1 VHGRKRIRLTVYGI
15 YHKYAQCARLEVP
28 LCQKLLRPSNG
39 PTNMLRRNL
48 ITLPPKS
55 PLGYLVNTPRALHIL
70 LTHKLR
76 DVRFQLLLTRSVCLL
91 LLIIGFGVCG
101 FFLVPTFWA
110 VSAVAPVML
119 LFALFLSIGAGNLFL
134 QFALEDERFFDVATR
149 SHALSVFQDT
159 DQSLPQPP
167 R

>member
-1 VHGRKRIRLTVYGI
+1 MTHVV
-15 YHKYAQCARLEVP
+15 RLEVRSS
-28 LCQKLLRPSNG
+28 QKLLRPSNG

-48 ITLPPKS
+48 ITISPKN
-55 PLGYLVNTPRALHIL
+55 PLGYLVNTPKALRIL

-76 DVRFQLLLTRSVCLL
+76 DVRFQRLLTRSVCLL
-91 LLIIGFGVCG
+91 LLIVGFGVCG

-110 VSAVAPVML
+110 VSAVAPVMF
-119 LFALFLSIGAGNLFL
+119 LFALFLSIGAGDLFL

-149 SHALSVFQDT
+149 SHALSVFQDD

>member
-1 VHGRKRIRLTVYGI
+1 MDHV
-15 YHKYAQCARLEVP
+15 ARLEVP
-28 LCQKLLRPSNG
+28 LSQKLLRRG
-39 PTNMLRRNL
+39 QWITNMLRRNL

-55 PLGYLVNTPRALHIL
+55 PLGYLVNTPKALRIL
-70 LTHKLR
+70 LTHKFR
-76 DVRFQLLLTRSVCLL
+76 DVRFQLLLTRSVCLF

-101 FFLVPTFWA
+101 FFLVPIFWA
-110 VSAVAPVML
+110 VSAMAPAMF
-119 LFALFLSIGAGNLFL
+119 LFALCLSIWAGDLFL

-149 SHALSVFQDT
+149 SHALSVFEDD

>member
-1 VHGRKRIRLTVYGI
+1 
-15 YHKYAQCARLEVP
+15 
-28 LCQKLLRPSNG
+28 
-39 PTNMLRRNL
+39 MLRRTL
-48 ITLPPKS
+48 ITLPPKT
-55 PLGYLVNTPRALHIL
+55 PLGYLVNTPKALHIL

-110 VSAVAPVML
+110 VSAVAHVMC
-119 LFALFLSIGAGNLFL
+119 LFALFLSIGAGDLFL

-149 SHALSVFQDT
+149 SHALSVLQDN
-159 DQSLPQPP
+159 D
-167 R
+167 